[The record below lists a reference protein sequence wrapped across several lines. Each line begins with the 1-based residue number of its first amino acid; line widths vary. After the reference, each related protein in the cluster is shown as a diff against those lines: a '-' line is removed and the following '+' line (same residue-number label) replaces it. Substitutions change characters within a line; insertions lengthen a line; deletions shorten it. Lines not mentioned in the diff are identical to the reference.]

1 MATQLTAVTLM
12 TAASEFFVLA
22 EGASG
27 SALDAP
33 AAPMAMFT
41 DARRTTLTTVLLH
54 FAVSG
59 TVPTSLTNVTATTN
73 LPVRANSGPATKDA
87 IVLYF
92 SMFALLAL
100 VLWFLFLIGGVFLV
114 VVLLVVG
121 HDDNGYAD
129 LFYHNVR

>member
-1 MATQLTAVTLM
+1 M
-12 TAASEFFVLA
+12 LA

-41 DARRTTLTTVLLH
+41 LPFCPTILAKLFYLIVNTV
-54 FAVSG
+54 S
-59 TVPTSLTNVTATTN
+59 TSLTNFTATTN

-92 SMFALLAL
+92 SMFALLVL
-100 VLWFLFLIGGVFLV
+100 VLWFLFLIGGVLLV

-129 LFYHNVR
+129 LFYHKVR